1 MTKSLPIAT
10 LEPHRTYLMGGSA
23 HSFKQLAERRT
34 AKSAIGPP
42 ANGAPSISQTSPLE
56 LDLTTTATSRD
67 NANVVQV
74 KFEDQVRLDGRRVEV
89 KCKTRRSSPNATG
102 STNSSN
108 TAYRCGAQDPAIATS
123 TRCSQTSCAGA
134 EAPPAPPSRRPNGRS
149 KPERGTKPTL
159 SYDEYNPAR
168 ATRRT
173 GKDPRSNR
181 GSETQLR
188 PKRGHTVDASACM
201 VEEVVVSVNDKNL
214 LTVSHA
220 DAKTRDAPHTAAST
234 EGTAWEDGTT
244 APKRR
249 RTTATSQPRGPSTE
263 GNGAQAKMP
272 VPSHSWRPNPSVD
285 EARAPRR
292 VRDKVAHIERVED
305 SPTLSHRPA
314 PRKTTAR
321 KVPKGKK
328 PRTCMGVRQLRPLQ
342 QRHPVAAGNQLNHR
356 NGGRRTR
363 PPAPKGSKRK

>member
-1 MTKSLPIAT
+1 M
-10 LEPHRTYLMGGSA
+10 
-23 HSFKQLAERRT
+23 
-34 AKSAIGPP
+34 
-42 ANGAPSISQTSPLE
+42 
-56 LDLTTTATSRD
+56 
-67 NANVVQV
+67 
-74 KFEDQVRLDGRRVEV
+74 

-159 SYDEYNPAR
+159 SDDEPNPAR

-214 LTVSHA
+214 LTVSHT
-220 DAKTRDAPHTAAST
+220 DAKTRDTPHAAAST
-234 EGTAWEDGTT
+234 EGTAWEDGI
-244 APKRR
+244 A
-249 RTTATSQPRGPSTE
+249 A
-263 GNGAQAKMP
+263 
-272 VPSHSWRPNPSVD
+272 PSVGVPRPRASRED
-285 EARAPRR
+285 PQRRGMVHRQKCRCPPTPGDRTSSAR
-292 VRDKVAHIERVED
+292 
-305 SPTLSHRPA
+305 
-314 PRKTTAR
+314 
-321 KVPKGKK
+321 
-328 PRTCMGVRQLRPLQ
+328 
-342 QRHPVAAGNQLNHR
+342 
-356 NGGRRTR
+356 
-363 PPAPKGSKRK
+363 